1 MIKVIK
7 AIFLTFLFIFGIT
20 FAVENTEPV
29 ILRYY
34 FGLESVPIPV
44 FLLVLF
50 SILVGVLMTGLG
62 FLVDVW
68 MLKRALRD
76 KEKEVRS
83 LRKEGEPFSNGRR
96 AIAAESVVDH

>member
-1 MIKVIK
+1 
-7 AIFLTFLFIFGIT
+7 L
-20 FAVENTEPV
+20 
-29 ILRYY
+29 
-34 FGLESVPIPV
+34 

-50 SILVGVLMTGLG
+50 SILVGVLMTGMG

-76 KEKEVRS
+76 KEREIRS

-96 AIAAESVVDH
+96 AITAESVVDH